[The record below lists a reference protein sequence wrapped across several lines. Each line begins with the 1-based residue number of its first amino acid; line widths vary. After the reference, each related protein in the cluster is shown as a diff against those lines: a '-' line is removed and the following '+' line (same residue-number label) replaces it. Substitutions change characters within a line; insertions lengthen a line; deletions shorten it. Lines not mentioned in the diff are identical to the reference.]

1 MEVSVMKMERSKPA
15 EDKPVIKQ
23 KKVKKIKKVK
33 NRTLP
38 VFFIIFLLGLSSLA
52 IYEFTS
58 YKEVAESKNKNE
70 DMVREQA
77 KQTYRDLERSRKQAE
92 RGIFLQD

>member
-1 MEVSVMKMERSKPA
+1 M
-15 EDKPVIKQ
+15 
-23 KKVKKIKKVK
+23 
-33 NRTLP
+33 
-38 VFFIIFLLGLSSLA
+38 FFIIFLLGLSSLA

-92 RGIFLQD
+92 RGIFLQDWSISIATANYAFFLSVMVN

>member
-1 MEVSVMKMERSKPA
+1 MEMEKSKPV
-15 EDKPVIKQ
+15 EKKPIIKQ
-23 KKVKKIKKVK
+23 KSKKVKKLKKVK

-38 VFFIIFLLGLSSLA
+38 VFFIILLLGLSSLA

-58 YKEVAESKNKNE
+58 YKEVADSKNKNVN
-70 DMVREQA
+70 MIKEQA
-77 KQTYRDLERSRKQAE
+77 EQTYRDLERGRKQAE